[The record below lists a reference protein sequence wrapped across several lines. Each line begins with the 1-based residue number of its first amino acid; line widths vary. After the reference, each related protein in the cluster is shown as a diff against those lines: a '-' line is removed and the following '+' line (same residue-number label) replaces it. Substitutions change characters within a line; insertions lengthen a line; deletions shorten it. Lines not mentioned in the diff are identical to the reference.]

1 MKEYTYEQ
9 NKKEMFIKNPRLK
22 ELYEKEHLKYII
34 SQEIKNIRNKRK
46 YSQLELAKKAW
57 TTQSVIA
64 RIESWNANISLT
76 TLSKILVWL
85 WAKIKLELEEN

>member
-1 MKEYTYEQ
+1 MKFYTHEQ
-9 NKKEMFIKNPRLK
+9 HKKEAFAKDPELK
-22 ELYEKEHLKYII
+22 ELYEKEKFKYMLLE
-34 SQEIKNIRNKRK
+34 EIKKIRKKRNF
-46 YSQLELAKKAW
+46 SQLKLAKRAW

-85 WAKIKLELEEN
+85 DAKIKLELI